1 MTLGNLCVGIGIGL
15 SIVII
20 IVSVISLLFYFISF
34 KKIERTKNIYLS
46 KLANTDSSISNAV
59 KYLKLTNGIKDDR
72 IINYKGINQW
82 I

>member
-72 IINYKGINQW
+72 TINYKGINQ
-82 I
+82 